1 MEIRTLWIFQVNSDM
16 NKITDVTP
24 LTKVDSQPA
33 ARNLI
38 PFFSIGDVSSWRFVT
53 SRGDVKYNIPMIS
66 GNERSA
72 PCLNWKRLL
81 LFGH

>member
-1 MEIRTLWIFQVNSDM
+1 MEICTLWIFQVNSEM
-16 NKITDVTP
+16 NKITEVTP

-38 PFFSIGDVSSWRFVT
+38 PFFNKGDASSWRFVT
-53 SRGDVKYNIPMIS
+53 SRGDVKYNILMIS

-72 PCLNWKRLL
+72 QCFNWKRLL
-81 LFGH
+81 LFGQ